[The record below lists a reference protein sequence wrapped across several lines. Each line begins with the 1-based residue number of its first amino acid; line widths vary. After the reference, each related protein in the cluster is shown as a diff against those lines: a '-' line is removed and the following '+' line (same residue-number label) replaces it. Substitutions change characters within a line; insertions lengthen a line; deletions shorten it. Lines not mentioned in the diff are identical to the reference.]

1 MSVFEAS
8 GVELSLDASTARSVP
23 TRTSTGYPKAV
34 PIPTQPTTAG
44 SARTVERRMTLDEA
58 ARLPRRQSDDPRVT
72 LARYSRRARI
82 ADLTVAGLAAVAAVI
97 VRFGQT
103 PGVYLLL
110 PLELPLAWSA
120 AVWLYRAYEHRY
132 IGAGPEEFHRLT
144 RAGLLLF
151 TAVAVLSYTLNGDF
165 SRTIALISVPC
176 TVAGSMLARRLLRL
190 QLQRERNAGHGLNRT
205 LVVGRCDAAVSLID
219 SLRTTERSFHHG
231 LVPVGV
237 CVPAEEVTPSHLHD
251 VPVLG
256 TPADV
261 LAAID
266 LVQADLVAVVSHPD
280 LSGHALRRLSWALEE
295 RGVEL
300 LVSPGIVE
308 VAGPRLSI
316 RPVAGLSL
324 LHLERPV
331 LKGSRRV
338 LKVAF
343 DYLLA
348 STLLTMLA
356 PVLLILIALIRATSR
371 GPALFRQTRVGTGGR
386 EFTVYKFRSMVLD
399 AETRLTELKQ
409 RDEGNGVLFKMKSD
423 PRITK
428 VGNVLRRYS
437 LDELPQLLNVLRGNM
452 SLVGPR
458 PPLPSEVA
466 GYREDEIRRLRVR
479 PGMTGLWQVSGRS
492 DLTWEESLRLDLRY
506 VDNWSLTL
514 DLSILW
520 RTVRAVT
527 QGSGAY

>member
-1 MSVFEAS
+1 
-8 GVELSLDASTARSVP
+8 
-23 TRTSTGYPKAV
+23 
-34 PIPTQPTTAG
+34 
-44 SARTVERRMTLDEA
+44 
-58 ARLPRRQSDDPRVT
+58 
-72 LARYSRRARI
+72 
-82 ADLTVAGLAAVAAVI
+82 LAAVLAVT
-97 VRFGQT
+97 VRFGDT
-103 PGVYLLL
+103 PGAYLLL
-110 PLELPLAWSA
+110 PAVLPLAWLV
-120 AVWLYRAYEHRY
+120 AVWLYRAYEHRFL
-132 IGAGPEEFHRLT
+132 GEGPEEFHRLT
-144 RAGLLLF
+144 RAGMLLF
-151 TAVAVLSYTLNGDF
+151 TAVAVLSYTLNGNF
-165 SRTIALISVPC
+165 SRTIAMVSVPC
-176 TVAGSMLARRLLRL
+176 TVIVSLVARRVLRHLLR
-190 QLQRERNAGHGLNRT
+190 RERAAGHGLHRT
-205 LVVGRCDAAVSLID
+205 LVVGRSDAAISLID
-219 SLRTTERSFHHG
+219 SLRHTEPAYHHG

-237 CVPAEEVTPSHLHD
+237 CLSADEVSTSHVHD

-256 TPADV
+256 TPDDV
-261 LAAID
+261 LNAID
-266 LVQADLVAVVSHPD
+266 LSGADLVAVVSHPD

-338 LKVAF
+338 MKVAF

-348 STLLTMLA
+348 TALLAALS
-356 PVLLILIALIRATSR
+356 PLFLILAALVRATSR
-371 GPALFRQTRVGTGGR
+371 GPALFRQTRVGTDGR
-386 EFTVYKFRSMVLD
+386 EFTVYKFRSMVTD
-399 AETRLTELKQ
+399 AEDRLSELAHH
-409 RDEGNGVLFKMKSD
+409 DEGNGVQFKIRAD
-423 PRITK
+423 PRITP
-428 VGNVLRRYS
+428 VGNVLRRFS

-466 GYREDEIRRLRVR
+466 GYTGDEIRRLRVR

-492 DLTWEESLRLDLRY
+492 DLTWDESLRLDLRY
-506 VDNWSLTL
+506 VDNWSLSL

>member
-1 MSVFEAS
+1 LPVHTPD
-8 GVELSLDASTARSVP
+8 GPHRSL
-23 TRTSTGYPKAV
+23 
-34 PIPTQPTTAG
+34 Q
-44 SARTVERRMTLDEA
+44 
-58 ARLPRRQSDDPRVT
+58 
-72 LARYSRRARI
+72 RYIRRAWL
-82 ADLTVAGLAAVAAVI
+82 ADFVAAGAAAVFAVT
-97 VRFGQT
+97 VRFGDT
-103 PGVYLLL
+103 PGSYLLL
-110 PLELPLAWSA
+110 PAVLPLAWLV
-120 AVWLYRAYEHRY
+120 AVWLHRVYEHRF
-132 IGAGPEEFHRLT
+132 IGEGPEEFHRLL
-144 RAGLLLF
+144 RAGMLLF
-151 TAVAVLSYTLNGDF
+151 TTVAVVSYMLNGNF
-165 SRTIALISVPC
+165 SRTIALVSVPC
-176 TVAGSMLARRLLRL
+176 SVVASMLARRVLRHLLR
-190 QLQRERNAGHGLNRT
+190 RERAAGHGLHRT
-205 LVVGRCDAAVSLID
+205 LVVGRSDAAVGLID
-219 SLRTTERSFHHG
+219 SLRSTEKSFHHG

-237 CVPAEEVTPSHLHD
+237 CLTADEVASSHVHD

-256 TPADV
+256 TPDDV
-261 LAAID
+261 LTAIE
-266 LVQADLVAVVSHPD
+266 LVGADLVAVVSHPD

-338 LKVAF
+338 MKVAF
-343 DYLLA
+343 DYLMASALLA
-348 STLLTMLA
+348 ALSPLF
-356 PVLLILIALIRATSR
+356 LIVAALVRATSR

-386 EFTVYKFRSMVLD
+386 EFTVYKFRSMVIN
-399 AETRLTELKQ
+399 AEARLSELAHH
-409 RDEGNGVLFKMKSD
+409 DEGNGVLFKIRRD
-423 PRITK
+423 PRITR
-428 VGNVLRRYS
+428 VGNVLRRFS
-437 LDELPQLLNVLRGNM
+437 IDELPQLLNVLRGNM

-466 GYREDEIRRLRVR
+466 GYTDDEIRRLRVR

-492 DLTWEESLRLDLRY
+492 DLTWDESLRLDLRY
-506 VDNWSLTL
+506 VDNWSLSL